1 MDFQKIFGERIAQ
14 QRKALNLTQQQ
25 LGEAAG
31 LSKQAIND
39 IEHGRRS
46 TLVSKAIDIAQALG
60 TSVEFLAGATDN
72 PAWPD

>member
-1 MDFQKIFGERIAQ
+1 MDFQKVFGERIAQ